1 MFAWLR
7 WVDATF
13 STYRADSEICRLE
26 RGELALADA
35 HPLVREVLGQCERL
49 RERTGGFF
57 DLRATGR
64 LDPSGLVKG
73 WAVDRAAALL
83 DRAGCTRFCIDAG
96 GDLRLRG
103 GPWRVGIRHPHRRRR
118 LAGVIAVTDAAVAT
132 SGTYERGR
140 HIVDPHTGR
149 PATDALSVTI
159 VGPDLATADAY
170 ATAAFAMGE
179 AGPALDRRPRRLRR
193 DDDPARRSRAL
204 HARIRR
210 AAELDDRFRCPRA
223 RMVAYRGCRA
233 SPARSAQWQ
242 SHGPIQRVPILRR
255 GTRPGG
261 CVGRGIDHLTARR
274 MLGAM
279 STTTTA
285 IVLALVGVLAVAGVS
300 FAFFLVG
307 RAEDRDRAAEEEA
320 RKPRP
325 EPEPEDH
332 SHENGRIARDRRRP
346 MPPRRP

>member
-1 MFAWLR
+1 MGMPVRITGADAAADEVFAWLR

-57 DLRATGR
+57 NLRAAGR

-159 VGPDLATADAY
+159 VGPDLGDRRRVRDRGVRDGRGRA
-170 ATAAFAMGE
+170 
-179 AGPALDRRPRRLRR
+179 ALDRRPRRLRR

-210 AAELDDRFRCPRA
+210 AAELDDRFRGRRA
-223 RMVAYRGCRA
+223 RMVAYRIR
-233 SPARSAQWQ
+233 P
-242 SHGPIQRVPILRR
+242 
-255 GTRPGG
+255 TRPVPRAIGTVASLVTKSLADS
-261 CVGRGIDHLTARR
+261 VGADPAP
-274 MLGAM
+274 
-279 STTTTA
+279 
-285 IVLALVGVLAVAGVS
+285 
-300 FAFFLVG
+300 
-307 RAEDRDRAAEEEA
+307 RDA
-320 RKPRP
+320 
-325 EPEPEDH
+325 
-332 SHENGRIARDRRRP
+332 
-346 MPPRRP
+346 PRRVRGSRNRSSH

>member
-1 MFAWLR
+1 MGMPVRITGADAAADEVFAWLR

-57 DLRATGR
+57 NLRAAGR

-149 PATDALSVTI
+149 PAIDALSVTI

-179 AGPALDRRPRRLRR
+179 SGPRWTAGLDGYDAMTILPGDRVLSTPGFVAL
-193 DDDPARRSRAL
+193 RS
-204 HARIRR
+204 
-210 AAELDDRFRCPRA
+210 
-223 RMVAYRGCRA
+223 
-233 SPARSAQWQ
+233 
-242 SHGPIQRVPILRR
+242 
-255 GTRPGG
+255 
-261 CVGRGIDHLTARR
+261 
-274 MLGAM
+274 
-279 STTTTA
+279 
-285 IVLALVGVLAVAGVS
+285 
-300 FAFFLVG
+300 
-307 RAEDRDRAAEEEA
+307 
-320 RKPRP
+320 
-325 EPEPEDH
+325 
-332 SHENGRIARDRRRP
+332 
-346 MPPRRP
+346 